1 MHNVAFALFKGDLF
15 ISLCREEPIM
25 RKRQKENKLVSIYR
39 GIVSVFLC
47 NNLMAD
53 EQLNEK
59 IILLDETGIVA
70 RGWYF

>member
-1 MHNVAFALFKGDLF
+1 
-15 ISLCREEPIM
+15 M